1 MANVPTEVTQ
11 IEADGTTVVDF
22 DPPHTNFEGQEEII
36 REGLTERGWTM
47 VVDDED
53 KQKRYRLITITK
65 ANTSINVALYIFPNL
80 AWSSGERS
88 HDEKRIQL
96 SRDYAEHAADFDLP
110 KNGDPRCALM
120 GIYKRGETVIICAW
134 DAEVYKGH
142 SNPSSCY
149 VKTSAMASA
158 ARTGFGQSVDAKD
171 RLVCCFTPDM
181 LAYYLENMAF
191 LHENVVVTEE
201 LISPAPEIEQQQ
213 LVTDTAKITT
223 DENAVPEDL
232 PHNRLLYGAP
242 GTGKSHNLDAD
253 IKKYFPNEQLFE
265 RVVFHPETT
274 NGVFVGE
281 YRPSPVYRKGDGTL
295 MAADRKTSVE
305 DLEPIIDYRF
315 VPGPF
320 LRILARAHNNPDHSF
335 CLVIEEVNRA
345 QAAGVFGEVFQM
357 LDRDDDGEGRFSVIF
372 PDEAHNYLASL
383 DITGPVTLPSNLYLW
398 ATMNSA
404 DQGVLPL
411 DAAFK
416 RRWSL
421 EYVGLNEGEG
431 IVANWDMQLRFMSV
445 PIKWNAFRRAINTH
459 LQTLGVA
466 EDRMLGPFF
475 ITQKDLSKAGSFE
488 NKILHY
494 LREDVVRST
503 PDRLFVGKSLTYGAL
518 FEAYRKGEKIFIPD
532 IEFDAD

>member
-1 MANVPTEVTQ
+1 MPTEVTQ
-11 IEADGTTVVDF
+11 IEPNGSTVVDF
-22 DPPHTNFEGQEEII
+22 DPPHTAFEDQEEVV
-36 REGLTERGWTM
+36 RQGLANRGWAMNVLT
-47 VVDDED
+47 ED
-53 KQKRYRLITITK
+53 KQKRYRLIEIQK
-65 ANTSINVALYIFPNL
+65 ANVTFKVALYIFPNL
-80 AWSSGERS
+80 AWSSGNRS

-96 SRDYAEHAADFDLP
+96 SRPYEEHAADFALAKD
-110 KNGDPRCALM
+110 GDPRCALL
-120 GIYKRGETVIICAW
+120 GIYHRGDALIFCAW
-134 DAEVYKGH
+134 DAGAYKNH
-142 SNPSSCY
+142 PNPNSCY
-149 VKTSAMASA
+149 VRTSAMASA
-158 ARTGFGQSVDAKD
+158 ARSGFGQSVDAKE

-191 LHENVVVTEE
+191 LHDNVVLAEE
-201 LISPAPEIEQQQ
+201 LISPAPEHGQETSSAHTKLTIE
-213 LVTDTAKITT
+213 TNT
-223 DENAVPEDL
+223 VPEDL

-242 GTGKSHNLDAD
+242 GTGKSHNLDED
-253 IKKYFPNEQLFE
+253 LKEYFPDEQLFE
-265 RVVFHPETT
+265 RAVFHPETT

-281 YRPSPVYRKGDGTL
+281 YRPTPVYRKGDGTL
-295 MAADRKTSVE
+295 LAADRRTSVD

-320 LRILARAHNNPDHSF
+320 LRILARAYNNPKYSF
-335 CLVIEEVNRA
+335 CLVIEEINRA

-357 LDRDDDGEGRFSVIF
+357 LDRDDVGVGRFPVIF
-372 PDEAHNYLASL
+372 PDEAQNYLASHG
-383 DITGPVTLPSNLYLW
+383 ITGAVTLPSNLYLW

-421 EYVGLNEGEG
+421 EYVGLNEGERV
-431 IVANWDMQLRFMSV
+431 VAEWNMQLRFLDT
-445 PIKWNAFRRAINTH
+445 PIKWNTFRRALNAH

-475 ITQKDLSKAGSFE
+475 MTQKDLGKAGSFE

-503 PDRLFVGKSLTYGAL
+503 PDRLFTGGSLSYGAL
-518 FEAYRKGEKIFIPD
+518 VEAYLEGGNIFVPE
-532 IEFDAD
+532 IEFVAN